1 MATKKK
7 TVKKKASAKGRPT
20 SGKAAV
26 RPAAKAPAKAD
37 TGAKAKN
44 RPVAKKGGKVK
55 AAGKAVKRPTKPA
68 RKTGAVASA
77 KPAKPAAPAGKKVI
91 VKTAKPA
98 GPKGGTKAAPKS
110 SAQRS
115 APIQVPSKKGTIAKN
130 KPTPREQPNS
140 RTNPT
145 ASTSAVKAK
154 DASPAKTSAKPTA
167 APVIPAPAPAPSPT
181 PKPASKPRDTK
192 PKGPVVAV
200 MTGVDPLGAPVRQ
213 LRRAMKE
220 RFTMEYYLRATP
232 GSLYDLIS
240 TPSGFSEWFCDDVDV
255 RGDEFTF
262 HWGSDTQTAQCLS
275 RRSGELIRFQWVN
288 EEDGGAF
295 FELRI
300 RIDPMTNETCLVVTD
315 HAWPKDVEEA
325 KALWNSQLHTL
336 QRVLGA

>member
-1 MATKKK
+1 M
-7 TVKKKASAKGRPT
+7 
-20 SGKAAV
+20 
-26 RPAAKAPAKAD
+26 
-37 TGAKAKN
+37 
-44 RPVAKKGGKVK
+44 
-55 AAGKAVKRPTKPA
+55 
-68 RKTGAVASA
+68 
-77 KPAKPAAPAGKKVI
+77 
-91 VKTAKPA
+91 
-98 GPKGGTKAAPKS
+98 
-110 SAQRS
+110 
-115 APIQVPSKKGTIAKN
+115 
-130 KPTPREQPNS
+130 
-140 RTNPT
+140 
-145 ASTSAVKAK
+145 
-154 DASPAKTSAKPTA
+154 
-167 APVIPAPAPAPSPT
+167 
-181 PKPASKPRDTK
+181 
-192 PKGPVVAV
+192 AV

-213 LRRAMKE
+213 LKRAMKE

-262 HWGSDTQTAQCLS
+262 HWGTDTQTAQCLS